1 VTTSPLNILDMRVE
15 KSFRLPLEHKL
26 AVQANIYNVL
36 NINKA
41 LGVTPL
47 AGPNFLIPT
56 SITPPRIGE
65 IGLTYTF

>member
-1 VTTSPLNILDMRVE
+1 MLINDSKSDSDY
-15 KSFRLPLEHKL
+15 KSFRLLDGHEL
-26 AVQANIYNVL
+26 ALQANIYNVL

-47 AGPNFLIPT
+47 SGPNFLIPT

-65 IGLTYTF
+65 VGMSYTF